1 MKNIYR
7 HGDINLHEVE
17 KMEGKTVKHTGTL
30 ILGLGE
36 TTGHSHRLT
45 VSNAKD
51 LTIKKDSEGNY
62 YFELKS
68 EGTLSHE
75 EHKTLKIKP
84 GIYKRIQ
91 EREVDHFQGSIV
103 RKVID

>member
-7 HGDINLHEVE
+7 HGDINLHQVE
-17 KMEGKTVKHTGTL
+17 KLKGAAVKHNGVL

-36 TTGHSHRLT
+36 TTGHSHKLT
-45 VSNAKD
+45 VSNPKD
-51 LTIKKDSEGNY
+51 LLIKKDSEGNY
-62 YFELKS
+62 YFQLKS
-68 EGTLSHE
+68 EGILSHE
-75 EHKTLKIKP
+75 EHKTLKIQP

-91 EREVDHFQGSIV
+91 EREVDHFQGSII

>member
-1 MKNIYR
+1 MKTYR

-17 KMEGKTVKHTGTL
+17 KIKGKTVKHDGTF

-36 TTGHSHRLT
+36 TTGHRHVLT
-45 VSNAKD
+45 MEKPQDLIIRKD
-51 LTIKKDSEGNY
+51 GEGNY

-68 EGTLSHE
+68 EGKLTHE
-75 EHKTLKIKP
+75 EHKTLTVKP
-84 GIYKRIQ
+84 GIYKRVQ
-91 EREVDHFQGSIV
+91 EQEVDHFQGSIT